1 MAAERVAVIGAG
13 IVGACC
19 ALTLRR
25 AGYRVTLFDPDSPG
39 MGASYGNAAALSIA
53 SVAPMALPGMWRQVP
68 GWLADPL
75 GPLTVRW
82 GYLPRAAP
90 WILGWLRASR
100 LDRVERISD
109 ALAKLTKPSVVM
121 YRALLG
127 PQHGAALI
135 RQAGQLYISRQPAGE
150 GDALV
155 QRLRDRQ
162 GIETQIL
169 GEDEI
174 RQLEPALSLDYKRG
188 VYVPESGHTT
198 SPLELTETLLTLFL
212 AEGGEVEGSAVDGFE
227 TRDGKLAG
235 LRADGALHETDS
247 AIIAAGIRS
256 RALARRLGDRVPLE
270 SERGY
275 HLEVSSEAVQIS
287 RPIGDLDH
295 GYFVSPVNDRLRFAG
310 TVEIGGLKAPPN
322 YERARQLGK
331 LGRRQFPA
339 LETGSD
345 GDVWMG
351 HRPSTPDSLP
361 VISPAAKIK
370 GAYYAFGH
378 GHIGLTAAPATA
390 EMVLSLLRGRS
401 AADDLAP
408 FDVGRF

>member
-1 MAAERVAVIGAG
+1 MAAMTAERVAVIGAG
-13 IVGACC
+13 VIGVCC

-25 AGYRVTLFDPDSPG
+25 AGYRVTLFDPDTPG
-39 MGASYGNAAALSIA
+39 MGTSYGNAAALSIA

-75 GPLTVRW
+75 GPLTIRW

-100 LDRVERISD
+100 LGRVERISD
-109 ALAKLTKPSVVM
+109 ALARLTKPTVVM

-127 PQHGAALI
+127 PEHGATLI
-135 RQAGQLYISRQPAGE
+135 RQAGQLYVSRRPAGK

-162 GIETQIL
+162 GVETQTL

-174 RQLEPALSLDYKRG
+174 RQLEPALSHDYKRG
-188 VYVPESGHTT
+188 IYVPESGHTT

-212 AEGGEVEGSAVDGFE
+212 AEGGEVEGVKVDGFE
-227 TRDGKLAG
+227 TRDGRLTG
-235 LRADGALHETDS
+235 LRAHGALHETES
-247 AIIAAGIRS
+247 AVITAGIRS
-256 RALARRLGDRVPLE
+256 RELARQLGDRVPLE

-275 HLEVSSEAVQIS
+275 HLELDSEAVQIS

-295 GYFVSPVNDRLRFAG
+295 SYFVTPVNGRLRFAG

-322 YERARQLGK
+322 YERARLLGK

-339 LETGSD
+339 LENGADGRDGPEGRCLDGPPPIDARQPASD
-345 GDVWMG
+345 
-351 HRPSTPDSLP
+351 L
-361 VISPAAKIK
+361 K
-370 GAYYAFGH
+370 GLEGRRR
-378 GHIGLTAAPATA
+378 
-390 EMVLSLLRGRS
+390 LLRLRPRPYR
-401 AADDLAP
+401 ADRRPGD
-408 FDVGRF
+408 G